1 MSTTSPSSILHF
13 RALALSTRLSLY
25 ISMTPANQNPTSISL
40 AIDSILETSRDNLH
54 INGIEDEMEGKQENK
69 QDFLEPDA
77 VSQ

>member
-1 MSTTSPSSILHF
+1 
-13 RALALSTRLSLY
+13 
-25 ISMTPANQNPTSISL
+25 MTPANQNPTSISL